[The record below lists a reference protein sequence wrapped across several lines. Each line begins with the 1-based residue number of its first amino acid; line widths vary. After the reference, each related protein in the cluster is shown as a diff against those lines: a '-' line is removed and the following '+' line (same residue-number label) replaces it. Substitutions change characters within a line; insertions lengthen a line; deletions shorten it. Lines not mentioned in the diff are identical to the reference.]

1 MERTAG
7 IIFPWVSPGPGDTEK
22 ETTSF
27 NGGRRGHVRKT
38 VRVERNPWDNRS
50 SKIER
55 WDGKDGLQ
63 LALLGW
69 TQALQRGAGAK

>member
-1 MERTAG
+1 M
-7 IIFPWVSPGPGDTEK
+7 
-22 ETTSF
+22 
-27 NGGRRGHVRKT
+27 RKT